1 MSSLTHLCP
10 DLQNTVDQLLQLIH
24 HEPSLQT
31 LDTTQ
36 ARTSLGKAVSP
47 TFQIVF
53 AGAFSAGKSMLINAL
68 LERELLYSAEGH
80 ATGTECL
87 IAYAEPHQERV
98 VLTFLS
104 EAEIR
109 EQVLV
114 LASRLKL
121 PMTIQLNDPN
131 AVQTLQKQ
139 AQAIIQQEGGESK
152 SELAKQASAL
162 NYLLAGFIHN
172 RERIHTQHNNI
183 FSMDQFNFANIQEA
197 ASFARRGINS
207 AVLKRIEYYCHH
219 DLLKDGN
226 VLVDTPGI
234 DAPVKKDADLA
245 YQRIENPDTSAVIC
259 VLKAAA
265 SGELSTEETELL
277 EKTRSNQGVRDRV
290 FYVFNRI
297 DETWY
302 NTQLRLRL
310 EQLMNDQFLGNL
322 RIYRTSGLLGFYGS
336 QVRRTSPA
344 DRFGLD
350 SIFAESVKNT
360 GGVEETPQFVYAFN
374 NYCANSG
381 KLLGKNFNVFVSSSD
396 TPNENYVRILKENH
410 QRLIEQLVADSGVEE
425 FRAGVTR
432 YLTEEKRPL
441 LMVNLADDLQPLCI
455 SLRKVYLDTWQ
466 HLEAQP
472 NDVSAMQ
479 EQDLRKLNH
488 ELKKAGDDFRLHI
501 EQELNQAIASK
512 TNKAYENDFL
522 KLSQRMVSRLDELLQ
537 NFSVAEVYQNAQ
549 ASHKRNSTVPILG
562 ILAEAF
568 YYLANGLEE
577 TLVEASQETVNN
589 FFTKLQERVR
599 QESYYRELYRMLGHD
614 GGIEQRL
621 SQVQQNTISAITTIA
636 KNECDSYVRERPEF
650 YTEDTVF
657 IWQLREAFKRACQQ
671 SDCQSM
677 IDAEPAIRDLLK
689 LDFERKV
696 RSTIIFTYRQK
707 LNQTLNS
714 SLLEILNVQ
723 SEAILQQYDHA
734 RQFLGKTLA
743 KEAEKTLEANQ
754 LKQAQLKQKIEIYN
768 TSVNS
773 INSCLELMGLDRQ
786 KLPLI
791 LKSDLALNPAIVP
804 PSGSTSPELPQIYVD
819 AEVVAG

>member
-1 MSSLTHLCP
+1 MTTISTVCP
-10 DLQNTVDQLLQLIH
+10 DLQQQVNQILTLVHQ
-24 HEPSLQT
+24 EPALQT

-36 ARTSLGKAVSP
+36 AQTALGKAISP

-87 IAYAEPHQERV
+87 IAYAEANQERV

-109 EQVLV
+109 EQVLA
-114 LASRLKL
+114 LIGRLKL
-121 PMTIQLNDPN
+121 PTGIQLNDPN
-131 AVQTLQKQ
+131 AVQILQKQ

-162 NYLLAGFIHN
+162 NYLLAGFVHN
-172 RERIHTQHNNI
+172 RERIHTQNNNT
-183 FSMDQFNFANIQEA
+183 FSMEQFNFANIQEA

-310 EQLMNDQFLGNL
+310 DQLMNDQFTGNL

-336 QVRRTSPA
+336 QVRRTSA
-344 DRFGLD
+344 KDRFGLD
-350 SIFAESVKNT
+350 SIFAESVKNS
-360 GGVEETPQFVYAFN
+360 GGTEETPQFVYAFN

-381 KLLGKNFNVFVSSSD
+381 KLLGKSFNVYVSGGD
-396 TPNENYVRILKENH
+396 TPNDNYVRILGEH
-410 QRLIEQLVADSGVEE
+410 QQNLIEQLVVDSGVEE
-425 FRAGVTR
+425 FRSGVTR

-455 SLRKVYLDTWQ
+455 SLRKHYLEIWQ
-466 HLEAQP
+466 ALEAQP
-472 NDVSAMQ
+472 NDIATMQ

-488 ELKKAGDDFRLHI
+488 ELKKAGDEFRHHI

-512 TNKAYENDFL
+512 ENKTYEGDFL
-522 KLSQRMVSRLDELLQ
+522 KLSQRMVNRLDELLA
-537 NFSVAEVYQNAQ
+537 NFSVAEVYRNAQ

-568 YYLANGLEE
+568 YYLANGLEK

-589 FFTKLQERVR
+589 FFNKLIEQVR
-599 QESYYRELYRMLGHD
+599 QQPYYRDLYRMLGHD

-621 SQVQQNTISAITTIA
+621 GQVKQRALDAITTTAI
-636 KNECDSYVRERPEF
+636 NECDSYVRERPEF

-657 IWQLREAFKRACQQ
+657 IWQLRQAFQRACQQ
-671 SDCQSM
+671 SDCQSLV
-677 IDAEPAIRDLLK
+677 DAEPAIRDLLK

-696 RSTIIFTYRQK
+696 RGTIVFTYRQK
-707 LNQTLNS
+707 VNQTLNS
-714 SLLEILNVQ
+714 TLLDVLTNQAEV
-723 SEAILQQYDHA
+723 ILQQYDHA

-743 KEAEKTLEANQ
+743 KEAEETLKRNQ
-754 LKQAQLKQKIEIYN
+754 LKQAELDQKIESYN
-768 TSVNS
+768 VAING
-773 INSCLELMGLDRQ
+773 INSCLERMGLDRK

-791 LKSDLALNPAIVP
+791 SPSDLVLNPA
-804 PSGSTSPELPQIYVD
+804 TIYVSSSEIPILVPQETASTD
-819 AEVVAG
+819 A

>member
-1 MSSLTHLCP
+1 MSSLIHLCP

-24 HEPSLQT
+24 QEPTLQT

-87 IAYAEPHQERV
+87 IAYAEPQQERV

-109 EQVLV
+109 EQVLILV
-114 LASRLKL
+114 NRLKL
-121 PMTIQLNDPN
+121 PAAIQLNDPS

-162 NYLLAGFIHN
+162 NYLLAGFMHN
-172 RERIHTQHNNI
+172 RERIHTQNNNT
-183 FSMDQFNFANIQEA
+183 FSMEQFNFANIQEA

-310 EQLMNDQFLGNL
+310 EQLMNDQFTGNL

-336 QVRRTSPA
+336 QVRRTSA
-344 DRFGLD
+344 SDRFGLD

-360 GGVEETPQFVYAFN
+360 GGNEETPQFVYAFN

-381 KLLGKNFNVFVSSSD
+381 KLLGKSFNVFVSGTD
-396 TPNENYVRILKENH
+396 TPNNNYVRILQEHH
-410 QRLIEQLVADSGVEE
+410 QGLIEQLVTDSGVEE
-425 FRAGVTR
+425 FRSGVTR

-455 SLRKVYLDTWQ
+455 SLRKHYLEIWQ
-466 HLEAQP
+466 NLEAQP
-472 NDVSAMQ
+472 NDIATMQ

-488 ELKKAGDDFRLHI
+488 ELKQAGDEFRHHI

-512 TNKAYENDFL
+512 ENKTYESDFL
-522 KLSQRMVSRLDELLQ
+522 KLSQRMVNRLDELLA
-537 NFSVAEVYQNAQ
+537 NFSVGDVYRNAQ

-577 TLVEASQETVNN
+577 TLVAASQETVNN
-589 FFTKLQERVR
+589 FFNKLLEQVR
-599 QESYYRELYRMLGHD
+599 QQPYYRDLYRMLGHD

-621 SQVQQNTISAITTIA
+621 GQVKQRALDAITTTA
-636 KNECDSYVRERPEF
+636 VNECDSYVRERPEF

-657 IWQLREAFKRACQQ
+657 IWQLRQAFQRACQQ
-671 SDCQSM
+671 SDCQSL

-696 RSTIIFTYRQK
+696 RGTIVFTYRQK
-707 LNQTLNS
+707 VNQTLNS
-714 SLLEILNVQ
+714 TLLDVLTSQ
-723 SEAILQQYDHA
+723 AEAILQQYDHA

-754 LKQAQLKQKIEIYN
+754 RKQAELEEKIQAYN
-768 TSVNS
+768 SSVNS
-773 INSCLELMGLDRQ
+773 INSCLELMGLDRK

-791 LKSDLALNPAIVP
+791 AKTDLVLNPATAYVI
-804 PSGSTSPELPQIYVD
+804 SPELPPLPNTDSVT
-819 AEVVAG
+819 VNS